1 MVGLLCM
8 LVSLVVAALAA
19 PQHNAHLHSLPG
31 FSVWQQHIQ
40 AVRQAE
46 ARLGERATGATSS
59 LPATEVDGIPEDV
72 DTREGL
78 KTVIK
83 NIVKNNLESLE
94 DEVEEPAEKSQVDF
108 MSAPRR
114 LSKLLSILLFLFAS
128 TIVCIKC
135 RLNSCLSEQP

>member
-1 MVGLLCM
+1 MVGLLCV
-8 LVSLVVAALAA
+8 LVNLLVAGLAA

-46 ARLGERATGATSS
+46 ARLGERAAGQGATSS
-59 LPATEVDGIPEDV
+59 LPATEVDIIPEDV

-78 KTVIK
+78 KSVIK
-83 NIVKNNLESLE
+83 NIVKNNLESLQ
-94 DEVEEPAEKSQVDF
+94 DDVEEPVEKSQVGQN
-108 MSAPRR
+108 SSPI
-114 LSKLLSILLFLFAS
+114 SLLLIE
-128 TIVCIKC
+128 I

>member
-1 MVGLLCM
+1 MVGLLCV
-8 LVSLVVAALAA
+8 LVSLLVAGLAA
-19 PQHNAHLHSLPG
+19 PQHSAHLHSLPG

-59 LPATEVDGIPEDV
+59 LPATEVDGIPEDF

-94 DEVEEPAEKSQVDF
+94 DEAEQPVEKSQVHF
-108 MSAPRR
+108 MSASVKTP
-114 LSKLLSILLFLFAS
+114 IHCFF
-128 TIVCIKC
+128 
-135 RLNSCLSEQP
+135 

>member
-1 MVGLLCM
+1 MVGLLCV
-8 LVSLVVAALAA
+8 LVIQHLVAALAA
-19 PQHNAHLHSLPG
+19 PQHNNAHLHSLPG

-78 KTVIK
+78 KSVIK
-83 NIVKNNLESLE
+83 NIVKNNLESFEGELE
-94 DEVEEPAEKSQVDF
+94 QPVEKSQVDF
-108 MSAPRR
+108 ISASWRP
-114 LSKLLSILLFLFAS
+114 SKSYSIVAF
-128 TIVCIKC
+128 VC
-135 RLNSCLSEQP
+135 

>member
-59 LPATEVDGIPEDV
+59 LPATKVDGIPEDV

-94 DEVEEPAEKSQVDF
+94 DEVEEPVEKSQVHF
-108 MSAPRR
+108 MSAPCM
-114 LSKLLSILLFLFAS
+114 LG
-128 TIVCIKC
+128 VCQ
-135 RLNSCLSEQP
+135 NSNPYSFC

>member
-1 MVGLLCM
+1 MVCLLGV
-8 LVSLVVAALAA
+8 LVNLLVAVLAA

-46 ARLGERATGATSS
+46 ARLGERAGGEQAGQGAASS
-59 LPATEVDGIPEDV
+59 LPATDVDVIP

-78 KTVIK
+78 KSVIK

-94 DEVEEPAEKSQVDF
+94 DDVEEPVEKSQVW
-108 MSAPRR
+108 
-114 LSKLLSILLFLFAS
+114 SI
-128 TIVCIKC
+128 VKMQ
-135 RLNSCLSEQP
+135 SCFCLPPPPH

>member
-1 MVGLLCM
+1 MVGLLCV
-8 LVSLVVAALAA
+8 LVSSLVAALAA
-19 PQHNAHLHSLPG
+19 PQHNNAHLHSLPG

-78 KTVIK
+78 KSVIK

-94 DEVEEPAEKSQVDF
+94 DEVEQPVEKSQVDF
-108 MSAPRR
+108 ISASWRP
-114 LSKLLSILLFLFAS
+114 SKLLSYCCFCMLLHAH
-128 TIVCIKC
+128 
-135 RLNSCLSEQP
+135 